1 MASVARALSRSKS
14 ALEPYLPEESVED
27 ACRAAGHHW
36 RERKLGPV
44 ATLHLFV
51 LQVLHFNTAI
61 RHLRHLAKKPV
72 NAAAYCKARMR
83 LPLAALQA
91 LLRSSAEAMRAAACG
106 GNGGAGAK
114 LWCGLRAWLADG
126 TGTITPDTPALQKA
140 FGQPRNQKPGCG
152 FPVPK

>member
-1 MASVARALSRSKS
+1 MASVPRALSRIKS
-14 ALEPYLPEESVED
+14 DLEPYLPEESVED
-27 ACRAAGHHW
+27 ACRAAGHTW

-61 RHLRHLAKKPV
+61 RPPRPLDKGPV

-91 LLRSSAEAMRAAACG
+91 LLRPSAEAVRAAAGGGG
-106 GNGGAGAK
+106 GNR
-114 LWCGLRAWLADG
+114 RA
-126 TGTITPDTPALQKA
+126 
-140 FGQPRNQKPGCG
+140 
-152 FPVPK
+152 